1 MIFNLASK
9 IDHKYWLTFTDTYHM
24 CDNFLSLLLCVIILK
39 LLFINDMKWQNLS
52 HEMVHA
58 WSIKISYEEQRKD
71 VWVKNNF
78 VLRSAMS
85 TRGRGAYQLN
95 PAMDFLF
102 ATSMC
107 VCRFNL
113 ISWGCVCV
121 GDTKMLNLISWGIIR
136 RDQ

>member
-58 WSIKISYEEQRKD
+58 WSIKISYEKQSKGM
-71 VWVKNNF
+71 WVKTNF

-85 TRGRGAYQLN
+85 TRGWGLIKWIQQWIFYLQQAYLCDYVFYFFSWI
-95 PAMDFLF
+95 PMYVWIIIGPKYYL
-102 ATSMC
+102 
-107 VCRFNL
+107 L
-113 ISWGCVCV
+113 I
-121 GDTKMLNLISWGIIR
+121 K
-136 RDQ
+136 